1 MASTELEIYIVQ
13 KKWGYKWITDTLV
26 VHNIIL
32 SSLKVSKASLN
43 ENNWHTWYLKS
54 EERTIGKIPNLIMN
68 KLFMNKK
75 KSTSEKSYLLNTKDI
90 INVKEKDWTQEKN
103 QKKMLN
109 YY

>member
-1 MASTELEIYIVQ
+1 MNNRYISCAQ
-13 KKWGYKWITDTLV
+13 YHSFFFESEQSIIKWEQLTV
-26 VHNIIL
+26 
-32 SSLKVSKASLN
+32 
-43 ENNWHTWYLKS
+43 WHTWYLKS

>member
-1 MASTELEIYIVQ
+1 
-13 KKWGYKWITDTLV
+13 
-26 VHNIIL
+26 
-32 SSLKVSKASLN
+32 
-43 ENNWHTWYLKS
+43 
-54 EERTIGKIPNLIMN
+54 MN